1 MSFFVCSDQQHV
13 VPCGK
18 TETNAS
24 RARASRV
31 RGGRSLAAAGAGA
44 SAAYA
49 ARREEDVRHQE
60 HAAQDWTEVVSEE
73 ESKRGAYL
81 EKCQKDC
88 LAAFPGLPDRATL
101 QTETTVAV
109 PSKTILQM
117 TREIA
122 RMRFQ
127 LKQASRIAR
136 EYSRQF
142 PELQYLARQLSK
154 YKKL

>member
-1 MSFFVCSDQQHV
+1 MSFFVRSDEQRHV

-18 TETNAS
+18 SETITQ

-31 RGGRSLAAAGAGA
+31 RGGSSLAAAGAGA
-44 SAAYA
+44 G
-49 ARREEDVRHQE
+49 DVRHQE
-60 HAAQDWTEVVSEE
+60 HAARDWTEVVSQEK
-73 ESKRGAYL
+73 SKRGAYL

-88 LAAFPGLPDRATL
+88 LAAFPGLPDQATL
-101 QTETTVAV
+101 RTETTVAV
-109 PSKTILQM
+109 PSKTIVQM

-127 LKQASRIAR
+127 LKQASRIAT
-136 EYSRQF
+136 EYSMRGI
-142 PELQYLARQLSK
+142 PELRYLARQLSN